1 MVYSSLVYSVLDRSC
16 RIAANPVVY
25 ILDVIGRLVPACL
38 TYCSINVVG
47 LSENTRVFAWIFP
60 SGCVEVYTEWYG
72 RFHAIHSQG
81 RDRGWLWW
89 SSVAHI
95 SSDSTCI
102 YKYISFSPHQPP
114 TPFASFPFIHSTFND
129 CTDSPNTNMNNID
142 LGRYKRMIQYF
153 WDAEPKNEQGP
164 GSKIWCLGNE
174 YVTQEKDE
182 FPAGNNNNDNV
193 ADKENSADPDR
204 KSTQENTQI
213 NESGNHE
220 APKSDKDDKHTD
232 SAAASTTEQSKD
244 LGWPKPF
251 LDDFESRI
259 WMTYRSNFPPIA
271 RSEDANAAQ
280 AMTLSVRL
288 RSQLTE
294 HHQGFTS
301 DTGWGCMIRSGQSL
315 LANALVISRLGRG
328 TLPLSPSA

>member
-1 MVYSSLVYSVLDRSC
+1 
-16 RIAANPVVY
+16 
-25 ILDVIGRLVPACL
+25 
-38 TYCSINVVG
+38 
-47 LSENTRVFAWIFP
+47 
-60 SGCVEVYTEWYG
+60 
-72 RFHAIHSQG
+72 
-81 RDRGWLWW
+81 
-89 SSVAHI
+89 
-95 SSDSTCI
+95 
-102 YKYISFSPHQPP
+102 
-114 TPFASFPFIHSTFND
+114 
-129 CTDSPNTNMNNID
+129 MNNID

-174 YVTQEKDE
+174 YVTQPKDE
-182 FPAGNNNNDNV
+182 FPAGNNNDD
-193 ADKENSADPDR
+193 ADKEDIAESGRAFIQD
-204 KSTQENTQI
+204 NTQI
-213 NESGNHE
+213 NDGGNYK
-220 APKSDKDDKHTD
+220 ALKSDKDD
-232 SAAASTTEQSKD
+232 SAAAASTIESSKD

-271 RSEDANAAQ
+271 RSEDATAAQ

-315 LANALVISRLGRG
+315 LANALAISRLGRG
-328 TLPLSPSA
+328 IL